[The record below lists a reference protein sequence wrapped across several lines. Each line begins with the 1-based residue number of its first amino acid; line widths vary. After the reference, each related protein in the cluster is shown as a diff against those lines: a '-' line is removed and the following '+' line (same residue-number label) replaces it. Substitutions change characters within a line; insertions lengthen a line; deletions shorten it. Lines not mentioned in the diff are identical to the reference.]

1 MLKNRTVEYLRQHRI
16 ILRADAASEVHQL
29 LSKKRREY
37 FAYYRAFFVTQ
48 MVRRSRRSG
57 V

>member
-29 LSKKRREY
+29 LSKKCIEY
-37 FAYYRAFFVTQ
+37 FAYYRAFL
-48 MVRRSRRSG
+48 
-57 V
+57 